1 MYIIEIYS
9 GDEYDNIISKIKYKQ
24 LSIAREKVK
33 KIINVAIKNE
43 ITCIKIINEN
53 RIRVWSWY
61 HDIDDNEYDNEYEEN
76 NEYEEDTNEL
86 IYKYKLYQLKP
97 SFINVQQIYDEYRY
111 EGYGEG
117 ISIECEKRLMNE
129 LKKWAIENKNII
141 LELINIRTQNSK
153 WDVLKYFDKNF
164 KNIESEY
171 NKCMENY
178 LIDYNIER
186 GEKSNNEIMNEL
198 I

>member
-9 GDEYDNIISKIKYKQ
+9 GDEYDNLKSKIEYKQ
-24 LSIAREKVK
+24 LSNAREKVK
-33 KIINVAIKNE
+33 KIISVAIKNE

-53 RIRVWSWY
+53 RIIVWSWY
-61 HDIDDNEYDNEYEEN
+61 HDIDDEEYENESDDNNEYD
-76 NEYEEDTNEL
+76 EDTTEL

-129 LKKWAIENKNII
+129 LKKWAIENKNRI
-141 LELINIRTQNSK
+141 LELINLNIQNSK
-153 WDVLKYFDKNF
+153 WDVLKYFDNKF

>member
-1 MYIIEIYS
+1 
-9 GDEYDNIISKIKYKQ
+9 
-24 LSIAREKVK
+24 AREKVK

-53 RIRVWSWY
+53 RISVWSWY